1 MLATHVSRFVVLV
14 ATLAFQDIFDGVLFS
29 LLNNMLLHSGNEHV
43 ITLCVCVC
51 VYKCLCACVLVC
63 ACAYV
68 TFLPLALGTR
78 TTSNQ

>member
-51 VYKCLCACVLVC
+51 VCISVCVRVCWCVLAHTLLSC
-63 ACAYV
+63 PS
-68 TFLPLALGTR
+68 L
-78 TTSNQ
+78 